1 MRTLLRTTTGLLLAL
16 ASVATAPILGA
27 QDDLTRRD
35 RQGPVT
41 VAVTLLPP
49 AGEASPI
56 RIKVVLDTHS
66 TPLDG
71 IALQQAVVL
80 QAPDGSEVAP
90 AAIEEEKGGG
100 HHREAVLVFPAMA
113 RTNPLRIVVR
123 NVGGVPE
130 RSFTWDVAR

>member
-1 MRTLLRTTTGLLLAL
+1 MRTLLRTTGLLLAL
-16 ASVATAPILGA
+16 ASFPTAPILEA
-27 QDDLTRRD
+27 QDGPTRRD

-41 VAVTLLPP
+41 VALTLLAPL
-49 AGEASPI
+49 GEASLI
-56 RIKVVLDTHS
+56 RVKVVLDTHS
-66 TPLDG
+66 TSLDG
-71 IALQQAVVL
+71 IAFQQAVVL

-90 AAIEEEKGGG
+90 AAMEEEKGGG
-100 HHREAVLVFPAMA
+100 HHREAVLVFPAIA